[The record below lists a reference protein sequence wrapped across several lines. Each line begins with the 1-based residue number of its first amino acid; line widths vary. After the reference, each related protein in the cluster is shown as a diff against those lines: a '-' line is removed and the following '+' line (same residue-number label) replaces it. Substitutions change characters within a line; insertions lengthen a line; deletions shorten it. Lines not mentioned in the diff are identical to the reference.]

1 MVARRRDE
9 RRPTGRRRLREVAA
23 IATALLVVPI
33 AAILGL
39 KLPLD
44 AAGVLAPIFDLPR
57 TAFGHVRSASEGPVE
72 LSARPPDGVA
82 TAIDETQ
89 AFAPPRLHR
98 QRPAHVVEPTP
109 VDREPTPANVGATQR
124 PSHETPQTSETPRS
138 GPPPDHDTHGGSGTG
153 SPGDP
158 PGNAL
163 DRPGGPATV
172 DRPSVKPSV
181 GGPSTPPGGDDS
193 AEGPLPTGGDEPV
206 QEPTRPA
213 DDQVGGTTDDP
224 GVPPLSG
231 GSGETGGSSDP
242 AAPDGE
248 PETLSTDGGQAAGT
262 GEEAEDEPPGSTD
275 QPAND
280 ETGPAGDETGAPDE
294 TGDPAGDSGTP
305 DDSTEADDS
314 GSTVDDPPPALEDED
329 EGEGEQPPAGDE
341 GVGDETS
348 GDPADDEQ
356 GNTEDDGN
364 GNGHDNGNGNGHGNG
379 NGNHEDGCYGSGQ
392 GHANGNGNG
401 NCPGQGVA
409 NGHDPN
415 HHGGAG
421 QSGVLAS
428 PLLLF
433 ALAGCTRRVR
443 PRGRRAA

>member
-72 LSARPPDGVA
+72 LSARPADGVA
-82 TAIDETQ
+82 TATDETQ

-124 PSHETPQTSETPRS
+124 PSHETPETSKTPRS

-158 PGNAL
+158 PGNAF
-163 DRPGGPATV
+163 DRPGGPAAV

-181 GGPSTPPGGDDS
+181 GGPSTPPGGGDS
-193 AEGPLPTGGDEPV
+193 AEGPLPPTGDEPV
-206 QEPTRPA
+206 HEPTGPA
-213 DDQVGGTTDDP
+213 DDQVGGTTDAPSAPPLPGGTSEPDGAPSDP
-224 GVPPLSG
+224 G
-231 GSGETGGSSDP
+231 
-242 AAPDGE
+242 APEDE
-248 PETLSTDGGQAAGT
+248 PETLSTDSGQAPGT
-262 GEEAEDEPPGSTD
+262 GEEVENEPPMGSTD
-275 QPAND
+275 QPADD
-280 ETGPAGDETGAPDE
+280 ETGPVGDEAEPPGE
-294 TGDPAGDSGTP
+294 TGDATGEPGEPG
-305 DDSTEADDS
+305 DSTEADDA
-314 GSTVDDPPPALEDED
+314 GSTPDDPPPGLEDED
-329 EGEGEQPPAGDE
+329 EGEQPPAGDE

-348 GDPADDEQ
+348 GDPADDDQ

-364 GNGHDNGNGNGHGNG
+364 GNGHGNGNGNGNG
-379 NGNHEDGCYGSGQ
+379 KDGCYGSGQ

-415 HHGGAG
+415 HHSAAG
-421 QSGVLAS
+421 QSAVLAS

-433 ALAGCTRRVR
+433 ALAGCTGRVR